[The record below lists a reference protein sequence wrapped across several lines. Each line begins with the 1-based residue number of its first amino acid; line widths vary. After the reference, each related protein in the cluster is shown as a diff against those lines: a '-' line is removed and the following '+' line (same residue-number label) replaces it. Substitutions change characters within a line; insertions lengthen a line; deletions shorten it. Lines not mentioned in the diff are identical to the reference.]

1 MTRWEYLMIA
11 LPRFAPPTPDRGDSA
26 AVHALDEVGADG
38 WEAVD
43 TSVLPDGTVIVLL
56 KRPREDT
63 T

>member
-1 MTRWEYLMIA
+1 MIA